1 LTLFNNNRERSVI
14 ITDDIFNHSSNNAA
28 GKISAEIKI
37 PRVTSKQ
44 KKKENQI
51 TKSILLKAMPDF
63 HSLFLS

>member
-44 KKKENQI
+44 KKKR
-51 TKSILLKAMPDF
+51 KSNYEIDSVESYARL
-63 HSLFLS
+63 SLIIP